1 MKETAEDEEK
11 MAAPQEEIT
20 RKDKQRMT
28 PRVIGIGVGLV
39 LGFVWMSLGFW
50 AAVLTGGLALVG
62 WFVGSL
68 IEGTI
73 NIVDVW
79 NAIRGGGRS
88 LRLVCFDLAHLI
100 KPYIFSLLECE
111 GDVGV
116 SSLLVPPSLSLFQVI
131 RMHHLIRHTR
141 VKLSTDDHQDCC
153 DHKQYEK
160 IRTKAEHTYSIDQHQ
175 IT

>member
-1 MKETAEDEEK
+1 

-20 RKDKQRMT
+20 RKEKKRMT

-62 WFVGSL
+62 WFFGSL

-79 NAIRGGGRS
+79 NDIRGGRRS
-88 LRLVCFDLAHLI
+88 LD
-100 KPYIFSLLECE
+100 
-111 GDVGV
+111 
-116 SSLLVPPSLSLFQVI
+116 
-131 RMHHLIRHTR
+131 
-141 VKLSTDDHQDCC
+141 
-153 DHKQYEK
+153 
-160 IRTKAEHTYSIDQHQ
+160 
-175 IT
+175 